1 MSQVGELKMENKLN
15 RKSFLASV
23 LTLIGGYLV
32 FKPFAGFLF
41 SDRREQREGKAPAIS
56 VKENPLSVKR
66 QSKV

>member
-1 MSQVGELKMENKLN
+1 MSQVGDSKMENKFN

-41 SDRREQREGKAPAIS
+41 SDRKEQQEGKTSAIS

>member
-1 MSQVGELKMENKLN
+1 MSQVGDSKMENKFN

-23 LTLIGGYLV
+23 LTLVGGYLV
-32 FKPFAGFLF
+32 FKPFTGFLF
-41 SDRREQREGKAPAIS
+41 SGKKEEQQKSAAVS